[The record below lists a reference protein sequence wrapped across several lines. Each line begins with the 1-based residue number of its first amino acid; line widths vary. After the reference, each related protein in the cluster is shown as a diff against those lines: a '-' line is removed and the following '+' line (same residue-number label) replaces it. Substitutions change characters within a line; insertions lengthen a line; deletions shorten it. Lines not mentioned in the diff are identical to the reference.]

1 MSGLTVRDGRLT
13 NFAPDG
19 VMGIVAAANARKEM
33 KYQRKV
39 TMQAEG
45 YERGKSM
52 YDLKKSMPW

>member
-1 MSGLTVRDGRLT
+1 MSGLTVHGGRLM
-13 NFAPDG
+13 NQAPDG

-39 TMQAEG
+39 NMQAEG

-52 YDLKKSMPW
+52 YEMKKMMPW